1 MSSITDRLLIN
12 ETLIKED
19 FSVPS
24 TSFSSSNATLME
36 SVVETEQPNNSPLT
50 LICPYPKAFTGKSD
64 VKRKRES
71 YRVLTQSPE
80 KQELQEEQSAK
91 ACENYQRR

>member
-24 TSFSSSNATLME
+24 TSFSSSNETT
-36 SVVETEQPNNSPLT
+36 VIETEQLNNSPLT
-50 LICPYPKAFTGKSD
+50 LIFHYLKASTGKSD
-64 VKRKRES
+64 AKRKRGS
-71 YRVLTQSPE
+71 CVLTHSPE
-80 KQELQEEQSAK
+80 KQEEQITK
-91 ACENYQRR
+91 A